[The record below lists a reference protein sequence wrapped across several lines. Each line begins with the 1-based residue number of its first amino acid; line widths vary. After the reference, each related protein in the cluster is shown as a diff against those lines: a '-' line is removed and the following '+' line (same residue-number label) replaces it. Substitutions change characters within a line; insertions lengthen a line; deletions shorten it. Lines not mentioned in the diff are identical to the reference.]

1 MYQDLKK
8 KSINFQI
15 NVLWKL
21 ENVGGLRGNLY
32 MWTEH
37 CLKDRQLR
45 MIIWNQMSGWTTVTN
60 GVS

>member
-15 NVLWKL
+15 NVLWKQ

-45 MIIWNQMSGWTTVTN
+45 MII
-60 GVS
+60 